1 MLTIASEIH
10 MDFELQLMIKFHN
23 EAHVDYDEIT
33 KWVFKFNVCE

>member
-10 MDFELQLMIKFHN
+10 MDFELQLMIKLHN
-23 EAHVDYDEIT
+23 EAHADYDEIT